1 MTLPALAIT
10 ERAAPAGDAPV
21 VVWVHGYTMSAEAWL
36 PLWRRMPQFSH
47 VGVDLPGHG
56 ATPPWPPSATLGD
69 VGSAVADVMREY
81 AASRLVGL
89 SFGSAVALEA
99 TLRGGSV
106 DRLVMAAPTINE
118 KVDDDPHARDR
129 VMELARA
136 RRAGLSSEQL
146 ASIWMASPP
155 DIFKGLS
162 GHPRAWRHLA
172 DVIGKHSFDEYL
184 DGSMTGI
191 LMSTQRDADLRNVR
205 ARTTVIVGSD
215 DMPRF
220 VRNAER
226 LRAGIP
232 DCTVHTL
239 PGVGHIPLFEQP
251 DASVDIISEF
261 LGDRVGECRPV
272 VEVRAGLDTT
282 GRRPPHLL
290 TRRAGEAGRS
300 TRQR

>member
-1 MTLPALAIT
+1 MTLPALAT
-10 ERAAPAGDAPV
+10 TAQSAPAGDAPV
-21 VVWVHGYTMSAEAWL
+21 VVWVHGYTMSAQAWS
-36 PLWRRMPQFSH
+36 PLWRRMSEFTH

-56 ATPPWPPSATLGD
+56 ATPPWPPSATLSD
-69 VGSAVADVMREY
+69 VGSALADVMREY
-81 AASRLVGL
+81 TATRLVGL

-99 TLRGGSV
+99 TMRGGPV

-129 VMELARA
+129 VMELARG
-136 RRAGLSSEQL
+136 RRAGLSSERL

-162 GHPRAWRHLA
+162 RHPDAWRHLA
-172 DVIGKHSFDEYL
+172 DVIARHSFDEYL

-191 LMSTQRDADLRNVR
+191 LMSAQHDADLRQVR

-226 LRAGIP
+226 LRAGIA

-251 DASVDIISEF
+251 DASVEIMSDF
-261 LGDRVGECRPV
+261 L
-272 VEVRAGLDTT
+272 
-282 GRRPPHLL
+282 
-290 TRRAGEAGRS
+290 S
-300 TRQR
+300 S

>member
-10 ERAAPAGDAPV
+10 EQAPPVGEAPV
-21 VVWVHGYTMSAEAWL
+21 VVWVHGYTMSAQAWY
-36 PLWRRMPQFSH
+36 PLWRRMPQFAH

-56 ATPPWPPSATLGD
+56 ATPAWPPTATLGD
-69 VGSAVADVMREY
+69 VGSALAEVMREY
-81 AASRLVGL
+81 AATRLVGL

-99 TLRGGSV
+99 TLRGGPV

-118 KVDDDPHARDR
+118 KVDDDPQARDR
-129 VMELARA
+129 VMELARG
-136 RRAGLSSEQL
+136 RHAGLSSERL
-146 ASIWMASPP
+146 ASIWMAPPP

-162 GHPRAWRHLA
+162 RHPRAWRHLA
-172 DVIGKHSFDEYL
+172 DVIGRHSFDEYL

-191 LMSTQRDADLRNVR
+191 LMSAQDDAVLREVR
-205 ARTTVIVGSD
+205 ARTAVIVGSE

-239 PGVGHIPLFEQP
+239 PGVGHIPLFEEP
-251 DASVDIISEF
+251 VASVEIMSDF
-261 LGDRVGECRPV
+261 L
-272 VEVRAGLDTT
+272 
-282 GRRPPHLL
+282 
-290 TRRAGEAGRS
+290 S
-300 TRQR
+300 S

>member
-10 ERAAPAGDAPV
+10 QKPAAVGDAPT
-21 VVWVHGYTMSAEAWL
+21 VVWVHGYTMSAQAWH
-36 PLWRRMPQFSH
+36 PLWQRMPQFAH

-56 ATPPWPPSATLGD
+56 ATAPWPSTATLGD
-69 VGSAVADVMREY
+69 VGSAVAEVMREY
-81 AASRLVGL
+81 AATRLVGL

-99 TLRGGSV
+99 TLRGGPV

-118 KVDDDPHARDR
+118 RVDDDPHARDR
-129 VMELARA
+129 VFELARG
-136 RRAGLSSEQL
+136 RQAGFTSERL

-162 GHPRAWRHLA
+162 RHPEAWRHLA
-172 DVIGKHSFDEYL
+172 GVIGKHTFDEYL
-184 DGSMTGI
+184 NGSMIGI
-191 LMSTQRDADLRNVR
+191 LMSEQDDAMLREVG

-226 LRAGIP
+226 LRIGIA

-251 DASVDIISEF
+251 VESVKIMSEF
-261 LGDRVGECRPV
+261 LSSESAAGD
-272 VEVRAGLDTT
+272 ALD
-282 GRRPPHLL
+282 RC
-290 TRRAGEAGRS
+290 GRS
-300 TRQR
+300 